1 MQRFDRILGILL
13 FLRGGKSISASELAR
28 RFEVSPRTVYRDLET
43 LSSLGV
49 PLYAERGREGGF
61 QLLEGYFLPPLMF
74 SQSEAIALLLGM
86 NLQKNLQATPFPKEL
101 VLAEQK
107 LLAALPA
114 RLRAIL
120 EKAEQLIGVER
131 LPHDIF
137 HPETAPSAS
146 PDISLA
152 ADAMESIESKN
163 INTFF
168 QAILNEK
175 EIVLLY
181 RSEHRPS
188 GYEVRAEPLGLFWDR
203 DHWYLVGRRLGDV
216 PAVRTWRADRV
227 LQITPGLPLAP
238 ERAAFDVR
246 DLLGRTWLR
255 TAMQEWSQHAPVK
268 IRLTSA
274 QAARLQRDW
283 YYHHAHFEQ
292 ISSEQVMM
300 TFGEQ
305 DPQIVLELLRWL
317 GPGAELIEP
326 RAWREKARAELQQ
339 MLEYYTPEQ

>member
-13 FLRGGKSISASELAR
+13 FLRSGQSISASELAR
-28 RFEVSPRTVYRDLET
+28 HFEVSPRTVYRDLET

-74 SQSEAIALLLGM
+74 SRSEAIALLLGVS
-86 NLQKNLQATPFPKEL
+86 LQKNLQATPFPREL
-101 VLAEQK
+101 IMAEQK

-120 EKAEQLIGVER
+120 EKAEQIIGVER

-137 HPETAPSAS
+137 HPESTPSAS
-146 PDISLA
+146 
-152 ADAMESIESKN
+152 ADASSPEVATEAAESKN
-163 INTFF
+163 INIFF
-168 QAILNEK
+168 QAILDGK
-175 EIVLLY
+175 EITLLY
-181 RSEHRPS
+181 RSEHHTA

-203 DHWYLVGRRLGDV
+203 DHWYLVGRRFGAA

-227 LQITPGLPLAP
+227 LQIAPGLPFASA
-238 ERAAFDVR
+238 RADFDVR
-246 DLLGRTWLR
+246 DLLGRSWLR
-255 TAMQEWSQHAPVK
+255 VAMQEWSQRTPVK
-268 IRLTSA
+268 IRLSRA

-283 YYHHAHFEQ
+283 YYQHAQFEP
-292 ISSEQVMM
+292 ISAEQVMM
-300 TFGEQ
+300 TFGEWNSE
-305 DPQIVLELLRWL
+305 IVFELLRWL

-326 RAWREKARAELQQ
+326 RAWRDQLRAELQQ
-339 MLEYYTPEQ
+339 MLEYYTPE